1 MPLVNIDVLRGRSEE
16 ELKAI
21 IDASHDAM
29 VEAFQVPERDRYV
42 ILTQHEPFEM
52 SILDTGLGI
61 ERTNRVVVF
70 RYTSRARTQE
80 MKVRLYELLTQN
92 LKERAG
98 IEPSDVLV
106 SIVENGDADWSFGNG
121 EAHFLTGALS

>member
-1 MPLVNIDVLRGRSEE
+1 
-16 ELKAI
+16 
-21 IDASHDAM
+21 
-29 VEAFQVPERDRYV
+29 
-42 ILTQHEPFEM
+42 M